1 LNLGKTGI
9 GPGDANTHRLGAVI
23 LASFLA
29 YAGTIGWVEI
39 LSGQFEEA
47 AMESKR
53 VRDWMTANPI
63 IISSNCTLPEAYWL
77 MVNNKIRRL
86 PVVDQDILV
95 GIVTLEDLRGKV
107 PAILIGMDPV
117 RASDML
123 TKLPVRH
130 VMSENPKTIAAEA
143 TLVEAA
149 RLMLKFKIS
158 TLPVMDGT
166 RLAGIITESDIF
178 RALVKQIDS

>member
-1 LNLGKTGI
+1 
-9 GPGDANTHRLGAVI
+9 
-23 LASFLA
+23 
-29 YAGTIGWVEI
+29 
-39 LSGQFEEA
+39 
-47 AMESKR
+47 MESEL
-53 VRDWMTANPI
+53 VRDWMTTDPI

-95 GIVTLEDLRGKV
+95 GIVTLDDLRGKI
-107 PAILIGMDPV
+107 PATLIGMDPL

-130 VMSENPKTIAAEA
+130 VISENPKTIPADA

-149 RLMLKFKIS
+149 RLMLEFKIS
-158 TLPVMDGT
+158 ALPVMDGA
-166 RLAGIITESDIF
+166 RLVGIITESDIF
-178 RALVKQIDS
+178 RALVKQIES